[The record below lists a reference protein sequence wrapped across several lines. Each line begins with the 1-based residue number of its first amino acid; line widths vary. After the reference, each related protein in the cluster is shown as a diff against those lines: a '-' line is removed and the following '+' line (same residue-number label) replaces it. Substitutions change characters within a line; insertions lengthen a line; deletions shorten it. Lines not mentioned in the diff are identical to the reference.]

1 MMRCRRLIS
10 DSHGL
15 IHCLIHCEIPNTN
28 VKDYT
33 LNARFGAPS
42 PGS

>member
-1 MMRCRRLIS
+1 MMPCRRRLIS
-10 DSHGL
+10 DSHG
-15 IHCLIHCEIPNTN
+15 LIHCEIPNTN

-33 LNARFGAPS
+33 RNARFGAPS